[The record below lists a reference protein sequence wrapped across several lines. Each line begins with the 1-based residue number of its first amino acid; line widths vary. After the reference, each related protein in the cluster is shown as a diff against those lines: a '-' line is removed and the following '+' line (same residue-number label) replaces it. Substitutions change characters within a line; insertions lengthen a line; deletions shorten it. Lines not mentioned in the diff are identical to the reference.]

1 MYREITHEEKRG
13 RELERTESV
22 RKGGMADDKSER
34 FCRHEGE
41 RSICWILYT
50 YVRALTR
57 VVSVIQ
63 AQTESQRLN
72 EF

>member
-41 RSICWILYT
+41 RSICWILHICT
-50 YVRALTR
+50 RAYARRIGHTG
-57 VVSVIQ
+57 
-63 AQTESQRLN
+63 TD
-72 EF
+72 